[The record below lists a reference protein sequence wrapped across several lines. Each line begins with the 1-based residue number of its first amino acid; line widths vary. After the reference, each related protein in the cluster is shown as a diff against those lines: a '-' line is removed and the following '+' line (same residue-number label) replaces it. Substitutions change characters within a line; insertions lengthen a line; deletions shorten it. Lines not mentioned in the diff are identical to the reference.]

1 MPVVLLGFRNTRQS
15 LSFGS
20 SQTCGR
26 NNQLGKDTQPIDLCI
41 KGEAVL
47 CGLRFS
53 KHIAHSHFEM
63 EMRRLKTNDRD
74 PLIMWQEPHHT
85 QTCHF
90 VIPFHPPQMLLEK
103 GLVGDRPRVG
113 TLEMTRRN
121 GTGHQTP
128 RKEQVRVRLRLRKYL
143 WLILSYRYPKL
154 HQMWFRNTLKDSPTG
169 VFTNT
174 MPFCLPSK
182 TQSLDDIYLLQ
193 VPETQALLL
202 LLPPLN
208 IWGFSNPVPN
218 FSLTPT
224 YSQRYEDKEKG
235 K

>member
-154 HQMWFRNTLKDSPTG
+154 HQMW
-169 VFTNT
+169 
-174 MPFCLPSK
+174 
-182 TQSLDDIYLLQ
+182 
-193 VPETQALLL
+193 
-202 LLPPLN
+202 
-208 IWGFSNPVPN
+208 
-218 FSLTPT
+218 
-224 YSQRYEDKEKG
+224 
-235 K
+235 